1 MKKIA
6 LLSALA
12 FLVPATAFADN
23 YEIDPMHSHVGFSV
37 RHAMVSTVHGKFDKF
52 SGTLEINDKRPE
64 DDKIVVE
71 IDATSIN
78 TGVDKRDGHLKS
90 PDFFDVAKF
99 PKITFVSKIVRATE
113 KGKLEVIGDFT
124 MHGVTKSVVLAVDT
138 VSPDVVNPMD
148 KLKHRGARAT
158 TTINRQDF
166 GVKWNVPLGKG
177 AEEVMVG
184 NDVKIEIDLEIVEKK
199 AEKK

>member
-1 MKKIA
+1 MKKVA
-6 LLSALA
+6 LFSVLA
-12 FLVPATAFADN
+12 FLVPATAFADS
-23 YEIDPMHSHVGFSV
+23 YEIDPMHSQVGFEV

-99 PKITFVSKIVRATE
+99 PKITFVPKIVRATE
-113 KGKLEVIGDFT
+113 NGKLEVIGDFT
-124 MHGVTKSVVLAVDT
+124 MHGVTKSVLVDT

-148 KLKHRGARAT
+148 KLKHRGAHAT

-184 NDVKIEIDLEIVEKK
+184 NDVKIEIDLEVVEKK
-199 AEKK
+199 AAKK